1 MSDSPIN
8 FLDKSGLT
16 SLWAKIKNLVSGKSE
31 KVAVVEHGTSN
42 TTATL
47 TPNVLHRWG
56 PVTALDISFASADSG
71 YAAEYMFEFVSGS
84 TATELTM
91 PSSVKWDDKLDTP
104 LTIEAGKIYQVSVE
118 HNIGLLVSV
127 DNA

>member
-1 MSDSPIN
+1 MKKYLND
-8 FLDKSGLT
+8 SGLT
-16 SLWAKIKNLVSGKSE
+16 RVWAKVKTLVGAKSD
-31 KVAVVEHGTSN
+31 KVAVVDHGTSD
-42 TTATL
+42 TTCTIAH
-47 TPNVLHRWG
+47 NVLHRWG
-56 PVTALDISFASADSG
+56 VVTALDISFASADSG

>member
-1 MSDSPIN
+1 MKT
-8 FLDKSGLT
+8 FLSLSGLAR
-16 SLWAKIKNLVSGKSE
+16 LWGYVTALVATKGD
-31 KVAVVEHGTSN
+31 KVAVVEHGTGD
-42 TTATL
+42 TTITL

-56 PVTALDISFASADSG
+56 VVTALDISFASAESDF
-71 YAAEYMFEFVSGS
+71 AAEYMFEFASGS

-127 DNA
+127 VNA